1 MANKRRHTKRKI
13 RRNRKSRRSMKGGKH
28 AETHIERPDNS
39 TVETSLL
46 NHGRE
51 LIADFLY
58 IQEKM
63 INTLNGY
70 KLINLYE
77 SIDKKTEELKNKEK
91 YLTTKSGKKNP
102 KPTEE
107 EILILKRDIQR
118 LDGEIDDL
126 KKNIKHPEIIHD
138 IDTQLVNETYADVK
152 KTYLQHLENFDS
164 ERMHILT
171 QIREIRRQVPDIGFD
186 EDRIIPSE
194 DFGLV

>member
-28 AETHIERPDNS
+28 AKTHVETPDNS
-39 TVETSLL
+39 RVDTNLL
-46 NHGRE
+46 NHGRD
-51 LIADFLY
+51 LIAEFLY
-58 IQEKM
+58 TQEKM

-77 SIDKKTEELKNKEK
+77 SIDEKTAELKNKEK

-107 EILILKRDIQR
+107 EILILKTDIQR

-138 IDTQLVNETYADVK
+138 IDTQLESKTYADVK
-152 KTYLQHLENFDS
+152 ETYLNHLENFNS

-186 EDRIIPSE
+186 ERRIIPSE
-194 DFGLV
+194 EFGLP

>member
-1 MANKRRHTKRKI
+1 
-13 RRNRKSRRSMKGGKH
+13 MKGGKH
-28 AETHIERPDNS
+28 AKTHVETPDNS
-39 TVETSLL
+39 RVDTSLL
-46 NHGRE
+46 NHGRD
-51 LIADFLY
+51 LIAEFLY

-77 SIDKKTEELKNKEK
+77 SIDKKQEDLKKKEK
-91 YLTTKSGKKNP
+91 YLTTSSNKNKSIK
-102 KPTEE
+102 TEE

-138 IDTQLVNETYADVK
+138 IDTQLENETYNDVK
-152 KTYLQHLENFDS
+152 ETYLNHLENFNS

-186 EDRIIPSE
+186 ERRIIPSE
-194 DFGLV
+194 EFGLP